1 VIALRIVFVIVLS
14 ILASGCLEQVGRPP
28 YNHATSSNYVGLCH
42 LEDRP
47 GGDFASYRCDQS
59 R

>member
-1 VIALRIVFVIVLS
+1 MIVLRFAFLIALS
-14 ILASGCLEQVGRPP
+14 IGASGCLETVGRPP
-28 YNHATSSNYVGLCH
+28 YNHAPSSNYNGLCR
-42 LEDRP
+42 LGDQP